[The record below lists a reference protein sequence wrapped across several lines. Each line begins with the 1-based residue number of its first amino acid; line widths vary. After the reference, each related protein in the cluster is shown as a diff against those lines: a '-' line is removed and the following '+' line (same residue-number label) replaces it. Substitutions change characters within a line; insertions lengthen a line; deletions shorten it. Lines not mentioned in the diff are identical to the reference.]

1 MCDPYYTNK
10 SIRDFPPSIQ
20 TDAMSKRLSSIL
32 DSLAAVLVSRENK
45 EVISVGFRL
54 GPTNEIVLSIADN
67 KPVGLNIETHARDLW
82 HRITKLSK
90 GFRNYQKEHHMKFS
104 ENLQSEI
111 AVLAIV
117 HSLVKSGQFPTST
130 KDFDAFS
137 NALELVTEQVRA
149 ILSDESSVSYLEKD
163 DYISL
168 HYMKIV
174 TSITQSIHVLIKVA
188 YSPQVRAQFFSGKK
202 LDIELVSSST
212 QILDFPQ
219 NKEDYQQLAD
229 SVLFSLGDHLQGD
242 EGAPPNHIMNNPS
255 REVTVHSECTLLLH
269 LIKCSQDN
277 ESFHCLPFIGCSKLS
292 CVSCFFFF
300 ESVRVVMGVNFQVG
314 GSHGKIYP
322 WVFPGTARREIDG
335 NTAQQVQKHF
345 TGRFKRCYLEVVRQK
360 QASSKSS
367 PAPSDS
373 NTDYASIPIDSQADR
388 LRDKG
393 YEIP

>member
-1 MCDPYYTNK
+1 MAEHIIGLMCDPYHTNK
-10 SIRDFPPSIQ
+10 SICDVPPSIQ
-20 TDAMSKRLSSIL
+20 TDKMSKRLSSVL
-32 DSLAAVLVSRENK
+32 DSLAVVLVSQETK
-45 EVISVGFRL
+45 EVISVGVRL
-54 GPTNEIVLSIADN
+54 SPANEIVLSIADN

-137 NALELVTEQVRA
+137 NALELATEQVRA

-174 TSITQSIHVLIKVA
+174 TSVTQSIHVLIKVA

-292 CVSCFFFF
+292 CLECFFFF
-300 ESVRVVMGVNFQVG
+300 CISSGGNGCQLSGGGFPWKDISMGV
-314 GSHGKIYP
+314 S
-322 WVFPGTARREIDG
+322 R
-335 NTAQQVQKHF
+335 
-345 TGRFKRCYLEVVRQK
+345 
-360 QASSKSS
+360 
-367 PAPSDS
+367 DS
-373 NTDYASIPIDSQADR
+373 T
-388 LRDKG
+388 KG
-393 YEIP
+393 D